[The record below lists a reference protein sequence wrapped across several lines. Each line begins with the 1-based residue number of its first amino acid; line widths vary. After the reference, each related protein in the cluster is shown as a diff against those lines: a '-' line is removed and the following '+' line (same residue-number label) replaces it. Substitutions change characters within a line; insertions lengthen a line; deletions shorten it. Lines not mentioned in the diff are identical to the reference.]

1 MKENLAYLNGEW
13 LPLSQ
18 ARVSVLD
25 RGFLF
30 ADGVYEVLAAY
41 GGRLLGETEH
51 LARLERSL
59 GELKIRNPHS
69 RSEWQ
74 AIFARLI
81 GEAGSGAGADASTS
95 NLIVYLQITRG
106 AAAGRSHAFPENIT
120 PTVVAY
126 CNPLPSPSLEAR
138 ANGVAAITA
147 PDPRWARCDIKS
159 ISLLANVLLTQQAKE
174 AGANE
179 TILHR
184 DGRVTEGSS
193 SNVFIVH
200 GGALLTTPD
209 SAQILPGITRN
220 LLTQLRADGVNV
232 IARGFSLGELRA
244 AQEIWITSTTREV
257 LAVTTLDG
265 TRVGD
270 GKPGAMYAR
279 AYQLFQG
286 LKRR

>member
-1 MKENLAYLNGEW
+1 MSASLAYLNGQW
-13 LPLSQ
+13 LPLSE

-30 ADGVYEVLAAY
+30 ADGVYEVLATY
-41 GGRLLGETEH
+41 DGRLLGEAEH

-59 GELKIRNPHS
+59 GELKIRNPHT
-69 RSEWQ
+69 RGEWQ

-81 GEAGSGAGADASTS
+81 REAGGGD
-95 NLIVYLQITRG
+95 LIVYLQITRG
-106 AAAGRSHAFPENIT
+106 AASGRSHAFPENIT

-126 CNPLPSPSLEAR
+126 CSPLPSPSAEAR
-138 ANGVAAITA
+138 AKGVAAITV

-174 AGANE
+174 VGANE
-179 TILHR
+179 AILHR

-193 SNVFIVH
+193 SNVFIVQK
-200 GGALLTTPD
+200 GAVLTTPD
-209 SAQILPGITRN
+209 SAAILPGITRN
-220 LLTQLRADGVNV
+220 LLAQLRAGGVNV
-232 IARGFSLGELRA
+232 VARGFSLDELRA
-244 AQEIWITSTTREV
+244 ADEIWITSTTREV

-265 TRVGD
+265 TRVGNGVGT
-270 GKPGAMYAR
+270 GKPGPIYAR
-279 AYQLFQG
+279 AYELFQG

>member
-1 MKENLAYLNGEW
+1 MTTPIAYLNGQW
-13 LPLSQ
+13 LPLSE

-30 ADGVYEVLAAY
+30 ADGVYEVLATY
-41 GGRLLGETEH
+41 DGRLLGETEH

-59 GELKIRNPHS
+59 GELKIRNPHT
-69 RSEWQ
+69 RNEWQ

-81 GEAGSGAGADASTS
+81 REAGGGD
-95 NLIVYLQITRG
+95 LVVYLQITRG
-106 AAAGRSHAFPENIT
+106 AANSRSHAFPDNLT

-126 CNPLPSPSLEAR
+126 CSPLPSPNAEAR
-138 ANGVAAITA
+138 AQGVAAITV

-179 TILHR
+179 AILHR

-193 SNVFIVH
+193 SNVFIVRN
-200 GGALLTTPD
+200 GTVLTTPD
-209 SAQILPGITRN
+209 SEQILSGVTRN
-220 LLTQLRADGVNV
+220 LLAQLQTDGVQV
-232 IARGFSLGELRA
+232 ISRGFSLDELRA
-244 AQEIWITSTTREV
+244 ADEIWVTSTTREV
-257 LAVTTLDG
+257 LAITTLDG
-265 TRVGD
+265 KPVGN
-270 GKPGAMYAR
+270 GKPGKVYAR
-279 AYQLFQG
+279 AYELFQT

>member
-1 MKENLAYLNGEW
+1 MTTPIAYLNGQW
-13 LPLSQ
+13 LPLSE

-30 ADGVYEVLAAY
+30 ADGVYEVLATY
-41 GGRLLGETEH
+41 DGRLLGETEH

-59 GELKIRNPHS
+59 GELKIRNPHT
-69 RSEWQ
+69 RGEWQ

-81 GEAGSGAGADASTS
+81 REAGGGD
-95 NLIVYLQITRG
+95 LVVYLQITRG
-106 AAAGRSHAFPENIT
+106 AANGRSHAFPDNLT

-126 CNPLPSPSLEAR
+126 CSPLPSPSAEAR
-138 ANGVAAITA
+138 AQGVSAITA

-179 TILHR
+179 AILHR

-193 SNVFIVH
+193 SNVFIVRN
-200 GGALLTTPD
+200 GTVLTTPD
-209 SAQILPGITRN
+209 SAQILSGVTRN
-220 LLTQLRADGVNV
+220 LLAQLQTDGVQV
-232 IARGFSLGELRA
+232 ISRGFSLAELRA
-244 AQEIWITSTTREV
+244 ADEIWITSTTREV
-257 LAVTTLDG
+257 LAITIL
-265 TRVGD
+265 D
-270 GKPGAMYAR
+270 GKPVGNGKPGKVYAR
-279 AYQLFQG
+279 AYELFQT